1 MSEPRFEPLTPEEMT
16 PEQRQV
22 AEAIVAGP
30 RGGMRGPFDA
40 LLRSPLLAER
50 AQKLGEYVR
59 FHSSLPRPLNELAI
73 LVTARHWTAQYEWY
87 AHARLAAEAGLAP
100 ALIAAIADGQRPAAM
115 AADQTIVYDFC
126 TELLERHAVRDATFA
141 AAREAFG
148 ERGIVDLIGASG
160 YYGLV
165 SMVLNV
171 ARHPLPDG
179 VAPPLRPLPPE
190 RGRA

>member
-1 MSEPRFEPLTPEEMT
+1 MSEPRFKPLTPEEMT

-22 AEAIVAGP
+22 AAAIVAGP
-30 RGGMRGPFDA
+30 RGGMRGPFSA
-40 LLRSPLLAER
+40 LLRSPELADR

-59 FHSSLPRPLNELAI
+59 FRSSLPKALNELAI

-100 ALIAAIADGQRPAAM
+100 ALIAALAEGKPPAEM
-115 AADQTIVYDFC
+115 SREESVVYAFC
-126 TELLERHAVRDATFA
+126 SELLERHEVSDATFA

-148 ERGIVDLIGASG
+148 ERGIVDLVGASG

-171 ARHPLPDG
+171 ARQPLPNG
-179 VAPPLRPLPPE
+179 IAPPLQKLSR
-190 RGRA
+190 